1 MDLEESHSSN
11 PELVEDSTEEKEE
24 NQEPRRRSVSASYGA
39 VSSSSSY
46 HCNLCQITVNSQSQL
61 AQVSG
66 GRGHQE
72 MTVIDDPP
80 LQHTA
85 SNKHRRLSLA
95 LQTNRVPA
103 GSKDSLAERTDCNY
117 REIPML
123 SMFLQRLHQHHYF
136 PPIRVSPD
144 KLCSKMSP
152 PPPPNN
158 APGWF
163 ISFRNANISAQC

>member
-11 PELVEDSTEEKEE
+11 PELVEDSTEEKDPGVSSVP
-24 NQEPRRRSVSASYGA
+24 EPRRRSVSGSYGP
-39 VSSSSSY
+39 VSSSSGY

-66 GRGHQE
+66 GRGHQQ
-72 MTVIDDPP
+72 MSDDLP

-136 PPIRVSPD
+136 PPIRVS
-144 KLCSKMSP
+144 SRSQ
-152 PPPPNN
+152 
-158 APGWF
+158 
-163 ISFRNANISAQC
+163 AN